1 MAESFLEA
9 TYLPACRDL
18 LVRHARWAYLG
29 RLAHLSERCLAC
41 TIRRLAPALTGTS
54 DHDVLTAFG
63 RLVCEVVI
71 LDMVTGNAAFWC
83 AFMDTTDPEEAEAAA
98 QMRLDCTLAT
108 LVPGEA
114 L

>member
-1 MAESFLEA
+1 MAESFLET

-41 TIRRLAPALTGTS
+41 TIRRLAPSLTGTS
-54 DHDVLTAFG
+54 DHDVLVTFG
-63 RLVCEVVI
+63 HLICEVMI
-71 LDMVTGNAAFWC
+71 LDMVTNDAVFWC
-83 AFMDTTDPEEAEAAA
+83 AFMDTDDPDMALAAA
-98 QMRLDCTLAT
+98 QLQLDCTLAA
-108 LVPGEA
+108 LIPGES